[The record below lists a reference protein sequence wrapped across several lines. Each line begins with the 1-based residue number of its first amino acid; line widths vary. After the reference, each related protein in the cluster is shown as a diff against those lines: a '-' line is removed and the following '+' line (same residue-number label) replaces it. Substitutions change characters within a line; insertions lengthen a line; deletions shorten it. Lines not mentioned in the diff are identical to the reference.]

1 MREATVDR
9 QAEARFTR
17 RVGLVTAGTM
27 LSRLLGLARESVF
40 AWLFGAG
47 LATDAFN
54 VAFRIPNFL
63 RDLFAESALSA
74 AFVPAFVRSLRRD
87 SPERAWRFAAAMLNT
102 LTLVIGLLVIIGMV
116 FTPALVRVIALGF
129 TGDPAKLALTTQ
141 LTRVMFPF
149 LLFVAWAAWA
159 MGILN
164 ACGTF
169 FVPAVA
175 PGAFNLVSIAVP
187 LATFAW
193 LRGLGVEPI
202 AGMAWGVTLG
212 ALAQVA
218 VQLPSLRRHGFRWR
232 PVLGFASPELRRVF
246 IRWLPV
252 VLGFAS
258 WQVSALINTFLLTF
272 LPEGSVTW
280 VNYAYRIQHL
290 PAGLFGAAIGSV
302 ALAEYSH
309 EASGDDLGAI
319 RRRFAHATGLVSAL
333 TIPAALLLLVLAG
346 PVVGLVYQHG
356 RFTPTDARFTAQA
369 LALYCLGIWAAAAAR
384 NCAAGFYSLGN
395 TRTPALVAGAAVAVN
410 IAINL
415 LLMHRIG
422 FRSFPLATSAAQ
434 FVNLAVL
441 FALLRR
447 RTGGLGGKPLLG
459 LTLRVTAAA
468 AGAAALAA
476 ALARAWS
483 AVPGAGLIWHRLGH
497 ALLPAAL
504 GLAGYYLLARL
515 LGIAEVRT
523 ALAQLLS
530 RRRQIPGAGSAS
542 K

>member
-1 MREATVDR
+1 MTTSPADR
-9 QAEARFTR
+9 NADARFTR

-27 LSRLLGLARESVF
+27 ISRLLGLARESVF

-47 LATDAFN
+47 LAADAFN

-87 SPERAWRFAAAMLNT
+87 GPDQAWRFAAAMLNV
-102 LTLVIGLLVIIGMV
+102 LTLAIGLLVIAGLAA
-116 FTPALVRVIALGF
+116 TPGLVRLVALGF
-129 TGDPAKLALTTQ
+129 AGQPEKLALTVQ
-141 LTRVMFPF
+141 LTRVMLPF
-149 LLFVAWAAWA
+149 LLLVAWAAWA

-175 PGAFNLVSIAVP
+175 PGAFNIVSIAVP
-187 LATFAW
+187 LATFGW
-193 LRGLGVEPI
+193 LRGIGVDPI

-212 ALAQVA
+212 ALVQFA
-218 VQLPSLRRHGFRWR
+218 VQLPGLRRHGFRWQ
-232 PVLGFASPELRRVF
+232 PVLALARPELRRVLA
-246 IRWLPV
+246 RWLPV

-258 WQVSALINTFLLTF
+258 WQVSALVNTFLLTF

-290 PAGLFGAAIGSV
+290 PAGLFGVAISSV

-309 EASGDDLGAI
+309 EAAGEAGAAI
-319 RRRFAHATGLVSAL
+319 RARFRHAMGLVAAL
-333 TIPAALLLLVLAG
+333 TIPAALLMLVLAD
-346 PVVGLVYQHG
+346 PVVRLVYQHG
-356 RFTPTDARFTAQA
+356 RFTALDGRNVAQA

-395 TRTPALVAGAAVAVN
+395 TRTPAVVAALAVSLN
-410 IAINL
+410 IALNL
-415 LLMHRIG
+415 LLMRRLG
-422 FRSFPLATSAAQ
+422 FLSFPLATSLAQ
-434 FVNLAVL
+434 FCYLAAL

-447 RTGGLGGKPLLG
+447 RLGGLDGRALIA
-459 LTLRVTAAA
+459 LTLKVTAAA
-468 AGAAALAA
+468 AGAAALAFG
-476 ALARAWS
+476 LARAWS
-483 AVPGAGLIWHRLGH
+483 LVPGSGLLWHRLGH
-497 ALLPAAL
+497 PLLPAAL
-504 GLAGYYLLARL
+504 GIAGYYLLSRL
-515 LGIAEVRT
+515 LGIGEVR
-523 ALAQLLS
+523 AAFSQLFA
-530 RRRQIPGAGSAS
+530 RKREIPGAGMAS